1 MDLTYAVPC
10 LFGLEGLVGDE
21 VRRLGLAE
29 NTMDPLENEEVVQVL
44 GAEQLAE
51 LTGLLRS
58 TVPEDPVVEY
68 DCTIRLDGA
77 PKAAHI
83 TCRAMWSLDTPAQ
96 YIGAIGEI
104 IELEGGE
111 EVH

>member
-29 NTMDPLENEEVVQVL
+29 NTMNPLKNEEVVQIL
-44 GAEQLAE
+44 GTEQLAE

-77 PKAAHI
+77 PQI
-83 TCRAMWSLDTPAQ
+83 IDLSLVPILTR
-96 YIGAIGEI
+96 
-104 IELEGGE
+104 
-111 EVH
+111 